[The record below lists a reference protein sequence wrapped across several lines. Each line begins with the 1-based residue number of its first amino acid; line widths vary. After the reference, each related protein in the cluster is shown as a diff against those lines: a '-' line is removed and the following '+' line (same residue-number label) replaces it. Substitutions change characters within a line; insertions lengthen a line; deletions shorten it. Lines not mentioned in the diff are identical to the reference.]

1 MSFHQRQNCIE
12 KRDKGSLKE
21 NSGWTYANHWEDVTA
36 GRKNQPDL
44 VMTEMQ
50 VKRISRKRTAVH

>member
-21 NSGWTYANHWEDVTA
+21 NSDRTYANHWEDATA
-36 GRKNQPDL
+36 GHKIQPDL
-44 VMTEMQ
+44 VMKEM
-50 VKRISRKRTAVH
+50 